1 MISQHF
7 RLTGSVKA
15 TECGGADT
23 TTTDVHRV
31 GIERRAAIDTDA
43 GSGEVCR
50 STETSSRS
58 PSTSTVECPV
68 SASFICVP
76 PITSSME
83 RRATRKP
90 STSVHIKAVAD
101 LLGHS
106 SMAITSIAI
115 TGDIYGQTSDDTAR
129 GAVDGW
135 SGTLGLLTSCQ
146 RP

>member
-1 MISQHF
+1 
-7 RLTGSVKA
+7 
-15 TECGGADT
+15 
-23 TTTDVHRV
+23 
-31 GIERRAAIDTDA
+31 
-43 GSGEVCR
+43 
-50 STETSSRS
+50 
-58 PSTSTVECPV
+58 
-68 SASFICVP
+68 
-76 PITSSME
+76 ME

-90 STSVHIKAVAD
+90 ATSVHIKAVAD